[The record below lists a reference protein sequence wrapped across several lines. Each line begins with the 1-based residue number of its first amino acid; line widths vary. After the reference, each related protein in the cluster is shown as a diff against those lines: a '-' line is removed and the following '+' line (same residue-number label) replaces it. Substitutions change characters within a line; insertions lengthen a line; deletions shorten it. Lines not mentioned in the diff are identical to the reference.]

1 MTHTRP
7 KVSPEGRYS
16 FEETADLLGVNR
28 CTIYRWRKQGYLPQ
42 TAPRK
47 VNRRPCILGKHILR
61 IYDAMC

>member
-1 MTHTRP
+1 MTHVRP

-16 FEETADLLGVNR
+16 FAEAAEILEVDPK
-28 CTIYRWRKQGYLPQ
+28 TIYRWRKLGYLPQ

-61 IYDAMC
+61 VFDAVC